1 MQNLRKTRADAW
13 GGNFSDEVQM
23 RLYVEGSAMS
33 YQIAKAWAK
42 KDLKIDLPG
51 PSCWYRFLQ
60 RMREEDAA
68 LRLAKASD
76 SSREIGSIARQAA
89 IGDTDLIKSLQS
101 LGATAALQGDVDTAK
116 EFISMATKLANV
128 ASRAGERRSANEKLK
143 ILQAKMDSVR
153 KVCETAKKKGGLTE
167 ETLKRIEEAAGL
179 L

>member
-13 GGNFSDEVQM
+13 GGNFSDEVQT

-101 LGATAALQGDVDTAK
+101 LGATAALQGDVDTANK
-116 EFISMATKLANV
+116 FISMATNLAHV
-128 ASRAGERRSANEKLK
+128 ASRAEELRIANEKLK
-143 ILQAKMDSVR
+143 ILQAK
-153 KVCETAKKKGGLTE
+153 EAKAVEAVKDEKLTDAE
-167 ETLKRIEEAAGL
+167 RVAKMKSIFGIK
-179 L
+179 

>member
-13 GGNFSDEVQM
+13 GGNFSDEVQTC
-23 RLYVEGSAMS
+23 LYVEGSAMS

-76 SSREIGSIARQAA
+76 SSREIGSIAQKAA

-101 LGATAALQGDVDTAK
+101 LGATAALQGDVDTANK
-116 EFISMATKLANV
+116 FISMATNLAHV
-128 ASRAGERRSANEKLK
+128 ASRAEELRIANEKLK
-143 ILQAKMDSVR
+143 ILQAK
-153 KVCETAKKKGGLTE
+153 EAKAVEAVKDDKLTDAE
-167 ETLKRIEEAAGL
+167 RVAQMKSIFGIK
-179 L
+179 